1 MQGEP
6 VRKGDL
12 VKLSDGTL
20 TESGARLLLEQKRW
34 PDGVR
39 CAFTDCGG
47 SEVVR
52 FEAKA
57 SQRKPTA
64 GRKTLDVAK
73 RQLFKCKACG
83 RQFSVTK
90 GTIFEDSHIPLRTW
104 LMVAYR
110 MCSSKKSV
118 SALQIK

>member
-6 VRKGDL
+6 IRKGDL
-12 VKLSDGTL
+12 VKLTDGTL
-20 TESGARLLLEQKRW
+20 TEADARALLEAKRW
-34 PDGVR
+34 PDGVH
-39 CAFTDCGG
+39 CAFEDCGG
-47 SEVVR
+47 ARVTR
-52 FEAKA
+52 FEVKGNTIK
-57 SQRKPTA
+57 RKNGTV
-64 GRKTLDVAK
+64 REVAP
-73 RQLFKCKACG
+73 RQLFKCQECK

-118 SALQIK
+118 